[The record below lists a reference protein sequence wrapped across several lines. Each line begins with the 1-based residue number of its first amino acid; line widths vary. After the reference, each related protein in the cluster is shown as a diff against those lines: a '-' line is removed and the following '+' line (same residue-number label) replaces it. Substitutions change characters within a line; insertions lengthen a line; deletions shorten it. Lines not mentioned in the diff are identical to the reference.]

1 MTVGKQYT
9 INMASSY
16 TSSLSAS
23 FLYKRTE
30 HVHVQFTK
38 SQTAILLGWRLCYNG
53 RGENSRVVFTV
64 IDHIT
69 QTLHYSNAR
78 PRFQP
83 YWASSGAS
91 GVQNAYMQG
100 HIYTGT
106 TWRVT
111 SSVPT
116 QYRCYMYSSVAD
128 LMAAGSWQLTPVS
141 QSPTCPFRAMR
152 LCWPLL
158 CVTSIVSIDLPG

>member
-1 MTVGKQYT
+1 
-9 INMASSY
+9 MASS
-16 TSSLSAS
+16 TQLIWP
-23 FLYKRTE
+23 L
-30 HVHVQFTK
+30 
-38 SQTAILLGWRLCYNG
+38 AILLVSVHHSCTRGPNMYMYSLQNPKQPFSWAEDCYRG
-53 RGENSRVVFTV
+53 RGENSRAVFTV

-158 CVTSIVSIDLPG
+158 CVTSIVSINLPG